1 MLQCLDD
8 RHIVREVI
16 RRARKVSMSPAGRH
30 AGHRP
35 RTSAAATVW
44 ATAVLTSACVVRY
57 TQHTGQAG
65 HTMTRV
71 TGLAL
76 TLLAVLLVAGTPATT
91 ARMPVDEIR
100 RGMTGVGL
108 TVFEGSQREEF
119 DVEILGVLRNVLGP
133 RRDIIV
139 ARLAGG
145 PLADTGV
152 VQGMSGSP
160 VYIDDRLIGA
170 VSYAL
175 GSFAKEPIAGIT
187 PIDEMVA
194 SDARRAPATRL
205 ARTPPPFPLT
215 GGGLEALV
223 GERTGSLAPFALRSA
238 DVRTLGLGRLNT
250 GNAGA
255 LLRPIATPVV
265 LGGFEP
271 HVRELWIGAL
281 GAGGFSA
288 AAGGQAAQ
296 PLPGGELQ
304 PGDPVGAAL
313 VQGDLLMAATGTV
326 TMVEDG
332 RVYAFGH
339 PFYNLGPIRFPMT
352 RAAVTTVLPSLALSS
367 KIAAIGDT
375 VGTLD
380 QDRATG
386 IFGTLGDGPRMVPVR
401 MELDAPG
408 QNLRQ
413 TFRFAVVE
421 DRLFTPLL
429 TYSGVL
435 STFLSW
441 TRQLGASTYS
451 VSSTTRVGGQD
462 DVTFEDVYSGDVAL
476 IAAAGAVANPLTTLL
491 NTDVAAVDLEGIEI
505 SVAAL
510 EAPRTA
516 VLERVWLDTARVR
529 AGDTVRLHVLARGYR
544 GADLLETV
552 DVDIPSNVSGPV
564 QLQVSDA
571 ATLNA
576 SEQLPGQAART
587 PRTVAQ
593 LIRSLNET
601 RRGNRLYVKL
611 TRSQPGAV
619 VRGATMPA
627 LPASVLAVLESDRSG
642 SGLHRL
648 AQATLGEWEIETGH
662 AVSGS
667 RTLTVRV
674 EER

>member
-1 MLQCLDD
+1 MKSF
-8 RHIVREVI
+8 
-16 RRARKVSMSPAGRH
+16 A
-30 AGHRP
+30 
-35 RTSAAATVW
+35 
-44 ATAVLTSACVVRY
+44 
-57 TQHTGQAG
+57 
-65 HTMTRV
+65 
-71 TGLAL
+71 GLAL
-76 TLLAVLLVAGTPATT
+76 TLLAALFAVGTPATT

-100 RGMTGVGL
+100 RGMTGVGI
-108 TVFEGSQREEF
+108 TVFEGSRREEF
-119 DVEILGVLRNVLGP
+119 GVEILGILRNVLGP
-133 RRDIIV
+133 RRDIVI
-139 ARLAGG
+139 ARLSGG

-160 VYIDDRLIGA
+160 VYIDGRLIGA

-194 SDARRAPATRL
+194 SDANRNPTTRL
-205 ARTPPPFPLT
+205 ARNPPQFPMT
-215 GGGLEALV
+215 AGGLEALV
-223 GERTGSLAPFALRSA
+223 SERTDDLAPFSLGSV
-238 DVRTLGLGRLNT
+238 DVRTLGLAQLSL

-255 LLRPIATPVV
+255 MLRPIATPVV

-271 HVRELWIGAL
+271 QIQDLWIAAL

-288 AAGGQAAQ
+288 AAVGGQAAQ
-296 PLPGGELQ
+296 PLAGEELQ
-304 PGDPVGAAL
+304 PGDAVGAAL
-313 VQGDLLMAATGTV
+313 VQGDLMMAATGTV

-367 KIAAIGDT
+367 KIAAIGET

-386 IFGTLGDGPRMVPVR
+386 IFGTLGRGPRMVPVR
-401 MELDAPG
+401 MELDAAG
-408 QNLRQ
+408 QSQRQ
-413 TFRFAVVE
+413 TFHFEVVE

-451 VSSTTRVGGQD
+451 VSTTTRVDGHD
-462 DVTFEDVYSGDVAL
+462 DVAFEDVYSGNVAL
-476 IAAAGAVANPLTTLL
+476 IAAAGAVANPLTALL
-491 NTDVAAVDLEGIEI
+491 NTDIAAVDIEGIEI
-505 SVAAL
+505 SVAAAEEL
-510 EAPRTA
+510 RTA

-529 AGDTVRLHVLARGYR
+529 PGDTVRLHVLARGYR
-544 GADLLETV
+544 GADLIETV
-552 DVDIPSNVSGPV
+552 DIDIPSNVSGAV
-564 QLQVSDA
+564 RIQVSDA
-571 ATLNA
+571 AALNA
-576 SEQLPGQAART
+576 SEQLLGRPART

-593 LIRSLNET
+593 LIESLNTT

-611 TRSQPGAV
+611 LRSQPGAV
-619 VRGATMPA
+619 VKGATMPA

-648 AQATLGEWEIETGH
+648 AQATLGEWEIDTGH

-674 EER
+674 EDR

>member
-1 MLQCLDD
+1 MKRL
-8 RHIVREVI
+8 
-16 RRARKVSMSPAGRH
+16 A
-30 AGHRP
+30 
-35 RTSAAATVW
+35 
-44 ATAVLTSACVVRY
+44 
-57 TQHTGQAG
+57 
-65 HTMTRV
+65 
-71 TGLAL
+71 GLAL
-76 TLLAVLLVAGTPATT
+76 TLLAALFVVETPATT

-100 RGMTGVGL
+100 RGMTGVGI
-108 TVFEGSQREEF
+108 TVFEESRREEF
-119 DVEILGVLRNVLGP
+119 GVEILGVLRNALGP
-133 RRDIIV
+133 RRDIVV
-139 ARLAGG
+139 ARLSGG

-160 VYIDDRLIGA
+160 VYIDGRLIGA

-194 SDARRAPATRL
+194 SDANRNPATRL
-205 ARTPPPFPLT
+205 ARMPPPFPLT
-215 GGGLEALV
+215 GDGLEALV
-223 GERTGSLAPFALRSA
+223 GERSDRLAPFPLRSA
-238 DVRTLGLGRLNT
+238 DVRTLGLPQRNR

-271 HVRELWIGAL
+271 QIQDLWIAAL
-281 GAGGFSA
+281 GAGGFA
-288 AAGGQAAQ
+288 AAAVGGQTPQ
-296 PLPGGELQ
+296 PLPSGALQ

-313 VQGDLLMAATGTV
+313 VRGDLMMAATGTV

-339 PFYNLGPIRFPMT
+339 PFYNLGSIRFPMT
-352 RAAVTTVLPSLALSS
+352 RASVTTVLPSLALSS

-386 IFGTLGDGPRMVPVR
+386 IFGTLGNGPRMVPVR
-401 MELDAPG
+401 MALDAPG

-413 TFRFAVVE
+413 TFRFEVVE

-429 TYSGVL
+429 TYSGML

-441 TRQLGASTYS
+441 NRQLGASTYS
-451 VSSTTRVGGQD
+451 VSSTTRVDGQD
-462 DVTFEDVYSGDVAL
+462 DVAFKDVYSGDTAL
-476 IAAAGAVANPLTTLL
+476 IAAAGAVANPLSALL
-491 NTDVAAVDLEGIEI
+491 NTDIAAVDVEGVEI
-505 SVAAL
+505 SVTAA
-510 EAPRTA
+510 EEPRSA
-516 VLERVWLDTARVR
+516 ALERVWLDTARVR
-529 AGDTVRLHVLARGYR
+529 AGDTVGLRVLVRGYR
-544 GADLLETV
+544 GADLIETV
-552 DVDIPSNVSGPV
+552 DIEIPSNVTGSV
-564 QLQVSDA
+564 QIQVSDA
-571 ATLNA
+571 AALNA
-576 SEQLPGQAART
+576 SERLLGQPARA
-587 PRTVAQ
+587 PRTVGQ
-593 LIRSLNET
+593 LIESLNTT

-611 TRSQPGAV
+611 LRSQPGAV
-619 VRGATMPA
+619 VKGATMPA

-674 EER
+674 EDR

>member
-1 MLQCLDD
+1 MKLL
-8 RHIVREVI
+8 
-16 RRARKVSMSPAGRH
+16 A
-30 AGHRP
+30 
-35 RTSAAATVW
+35 
-44 ATAVLTSACVVRY
+44 
-57 TQHTGQAG
+57 
-65 HTMTRV
+65 
-71 TGLAL
+71 GLAL
-76 TLLAVLLVAGTPATT
+76 TLLTALFAVGTPATT

-108 TVFEGSQREEF
+108 TVFEGSRRDEF
-119 DVEILGVLRNVLGP
+119 GVEILGVLRNVLGP
-133 RRDIIV
+133 RRDIVV
-139 ARLAGG
+139 ARLSGG

-160 VYIDDRLIGA
+160 VYIDGRLIGA

-194 SDARRAPATRL
+194 SDANRNPATRL
-205 ARTPPPFPLT
+205 ARIPPQFPMT
-215 GGGLEALV
+215 AGGLEALV
-223 GERTGSLAPFALRSA
+223 SERTERPAPFALHSA
-238 DVRTLGLGRLNT
+238 DVQTLGLAQQSL

-255 LLRPIATPVV
+255 MLRPIATPVV
-265 LGGFEP
+265 LGGFAP
-271 HVRELWIGAL
+271 QIQDLWIAAL

-288 AAGGQAAQ
+288 AGVGGQAAQ
-296 PLPGGELQ
+296 PVAGEALQ
-304 PGDPVGAAL
+304 PGDAVGAAL
-313 VQGDLLMAATGTV
+313 VQGDLMMAATGTV
-326 TMVEDG
+326 TMVEDD

-367 KIAAIGDT
+367 KIAAIGEV

-386 IFGTLGDGPRMVPVR
+386 IFGTLGRGPRMVPVR
-401 MELDAPG
+401 IDLDAPG
-408 QNLRQ
+408 QNQRQ
-413 TFRFAVVE
+413 TFRFEIVE

-451 VSSTTRVGGQD
+451 VSSTTRVDGHD
-462 DVTFEDVYSGDVAL
+462 DVAFEDVYSGNIAL
-476 IAAAGAVANPLTTLL
+476 IAAAGAVANPLTALL
-491 NTDVAAVDLEGIEI
+491 NNDIAAVDVEGIEI
-505 SVAAL
+505 SIAAA
-510 EAPRTA
+510 EEPRTA

-529 AGDTVRLHVLARGYR
+529 PGGTVRLHVLARGYR
-544 GADLLETV
+544 GADLIETV
-552 DVDIPSNVSGPV
+552 DIDIPSNVSGAV

-571 ATLNA
+571 AALNA
-576 SEQLPGQAART
+576 SERLLGQPART

-593 LIRSLNET
+593 LIELLNTT

-611 TRSQPGAV
+611 MRSQPGAV
-619 VRGATMPA
+619 VKGATMPA

-648 AQATLGEWEIETGH
+648 AQATLGEWEIETNH

-674 EER
+674 EDR

>member
-1 MLQCLDD
+1 MKSF
-8 RHIVREVI
+8 
-16 RRARKVSMSPAGRH
+16 A
-30 AGHRP
+30 
-35 RTSAAATVW
+35 
-44 ATAVLTSACVVRY
+44 
-57 TQHTGQAG
+57 
-65 HTMTRV
+65 
-71 TGLAL
+71 GLAL
-76 TLLAVLLVAGTPATT
+76 TLLATLSVVGTPAST
-91 ARMPVDEIR
+91 ARMPVDEIQ
-100 RGMTGVGL
+100 RGMTGVGI
-108 TVFEGSQREEF
+108 TVFDGTRREEF
-119 DVEILGVLRNVLGP
+119 SVEILGVLRNVMGP
-133 RRDIIV
+133 RRDIVI

-160 VYIDDRLIGA
+160 VYIDGRLIGA

-194 SDARRAPATRL
+194 SDANRLPATRL

-215 GGGLEALV
+215 GGSLEALV
-223 GERTGSLAPFALRSA
+223 RERSAQLAPFALPAA
-238 DVRTLGLGRLNT
+238 DAQTLGLTQLTR

-265 LGGFEP
+265 LGGFAP
-271 HVRELWIGAL
+271 QIQDLWIAAL

-288 AAGGQAAQ
+288 AGVGGQAAQ
-296 PLPGGELQ
+296 PVAGEALQ
-304 PGDPVGAAL
+304 PGDAVGAAL
-313 VQGDLLMAATGTV
+313 VQGDLMMAATGTV
-326 TMVEDG
+326 TMVEDD

-367 KIAAIGDT
+367 KIAAIGEV

-386 IFGTLGDGPRMVPVR
+386 IFGTLGRGPRMVPVR
-401 MELDAPG
+401 VDLDAPG
-408 QNLRQ
+408 QNQRQ
-413 TFRFAVVE
+413 TFRFEVVE

-451 VSSTTRVGGQD
+451 VSSTTRVDGHD
-462 DVTFEDVYSGDVAL
+462 DVAFEDVYSGDIAL
-476 IAAAGAVANPLTTLL
+476 IAAAGAVANPLTALL
-491 NTDVAAVDLEGIEI
+491 SNDIAAVDVEGIEI
-505 SVAAL
+505 SIAAA
-510 EAPRTA
+510 EEPRTA

-529 AGDTVRLHVLARGYR
+529 PGDTVRLHVLARGYR
-544 GADLLETV
+544 GADLIETV
-552 DVDIPSNVSGPV
+552 DIDIPSNVSGAV
-564 QLQVSDA
+564 QIRVSDA
-571 ATLNA
+571 AALNA
-576 SEQLPGQAART
+576 SEQLLGQPART

-593 LIRSLNET
+593 LIESLNTT
-601 RRGNRLYVKL
+601 RRGNRLYVRL
-611 TRSQPGAV
+611 MRSQPGAV
-619 VRGATMPA
+619 VKGATMPA

-648 AQATLGEWEIETGH
+648 AQATLGEWEIETNH

-674 EER
+674 EDR

>member
-1 MLQCLDD
+1 MKSF
-8 RHIVREVI
+8 
-16 RRARKVSMSPAGRH
+16 A
-30 AGHRP
+30 
-35 RTSAAATVW
+35 
-44 ATAVLTSACVVRY
+44 
-57 TQHTGQAG
+57 
-65 HTMTRV
+65 
-71 TGLAL
+71 GLAL
-76 TLLAVLLVAGTPATT
+76 TLLATLSVVGTPAST
-91 ARMPVDEIR
+91 ARMPVDEIQ
-100 RGMTGVGL
+100 RGMTGVGI
-108 TVFEGSQREEF
+108 TVFDGTRREEF
-119 DVEILGVLRNVLGP
+119 SVEILGVLRNVMGP
-133 RRDIIV
+133 RRDIVI

-160 VYIDDRLIGA
+160 VYIDGRLIGA

-194 SDARRAPATRL
+194 SDANRLPATRL
-205 ARTPPPFPLT
+205 ARTPPPFPLA
-215 GGGLEALV
+215 GGSLEALV
-223 GERTGSLAPFALRSA
+223 RERSAQLAPFALPAA
-238 DVRTLGLGRLNT
+238 DAQTLGLAQLTR

-265 LGGFEP
+265 LGGFAP
-271 HVRELWIGAL
+271 QIQDLWIAAL

-288 AAGGQAAQ
+288 AGVGGQAAQ
-296 PLPGGELQ
+296 PVAGEALQ
-304 PGDPVGAAL
+304 PGDAVGAAL
-313 VQGDLLMAATGTV
+313 VQGDLMMAATGTV
-326 TMVEDG
+326 TMVEDD

-367 KIAAIGDT
+367 KIAAIGEV

-386 IFGTLGDGPRMVPVR
+386 IFGTLGRGPRMVPVR
-401 MELDAPG
+401 VDLDAPG
-408 QNLRQ
+408 QNQRQ
-413 TFRFAVVE
+413 TFRFEVVE

-451 VSSTTRVGGQD
+451 VSSTTRVDGHD
-462 DVTFEDVYSGDVAL
+462 DVAFEDVYSGDIAL
-476 IAAAGAVANPLTTLL
+476 IAAAGAVANPLTALL
-491 NTDVAAVDLEGIEI
+491 SNDIAAVDVEGIEI
-505 SVAAL
+505 SIAAA
-510 EAPRTA
+510 EEPRTA

-529 AGDTVRLHVLARGYR
+529 PGDTVRLHVLARGYR
-544 GADLLETV
+544 GADLIETV
-552 DVDIPSNVSGPV
+552 DIDIPSNVSGAV
-564 QLQVSDA
+564 QIRVSDA
-571 ATLNA
+571 AALNA
-576 SEQLPGQAART
+576 SEQLLGQPART

-593 LIRSLNET
+593 LIESLNTT
-601 RRGNRLYVKL
+601 RRGNRLYVRL
-611 TRSQPGAV
+611 MRSQPGAV
-619 VRGATMPA
+619 VKGATMPA

-648 AQATLGEWEIETGH
+648 AQATLGEWEIETDH

-674 EER
+674 EDR

>member
-1 MLQCLDD
+1 MKSF
-8 RHIVREVI
+8 
-16 RRARKVSMSPAGRH
+16 A
-30 AGHRP
+30 
-35 RTSAAATVW
+35 
-44 ATAVLTSACVVRY
+44 
-57 TQHTGQAG
+57 
-65 HTMTRV
+65 
-71 TGLAL
+71 GLAL
-76 TLLAVLLVAGTPATT
+76 TLLATLSVVGTPAST
-91 ARMPVDEIR
+91 ARMPVDEIQ
-100 RGMTGVGL
+100 RGMTGVGI
-108 TVFEGSQREEF
+108 TVFDGTRREEF
-119 DVEILGVLRNVLGP
+119 SVEILGVLRNVMGP
-133 RRDIIV
+133 RRDIVI

-160 VYIDDRLIGA
+160 VYIDGRLIGA

-194 SDARRAPATRL
+194 SDANRLPATRL

-215 GGGLEALV
+215 GGSLEALV
-223 GERTGSLAPFALRSA
+223 RERSAQLAPFALPAA
-238 DVRTLGLGRLNT
+238 DAQTLGLAQLTR

-265 LGGFEP
+265 LGGFAP
-271 HVRELWIGAL
+271 QIQDLWIAAL

-288 AAGGQAAQ
+288 AGVGGQAAQ
-296 PLPGGELQ
+296 PVAGEALQ
-304 PGDPVGAAL
+304 PGDAVGAAL
-313 VQGDLLMAATGTV
+313 VQGDLMMAATGTV
-326 TMVEDG
+326 TMVEDD

-367 KIAAIGDT
+367 KIAAIGEV

-386 IFGTLGDGPRMVPVR
+386 IFGTLGRGPRMVPVR
-401 MELDAPG
+401 VDLDAPG
-408 QNLRQ
+408 QNQRQ
-413 TFRFAVVE
+413 TFRFEVVE

-451 VSSTTRVGGQD
+451 VSSTTRVDGHD
-462 DVTFEDVYSGDVAL
+462 DVAFEDVYSGDIAL
-476 IAAAGAVANPLTTLL
+476 IAAAGAVANPLTALL
-491 NTDVAAVDLEGIEI
+491 SNDIAAVDVEGIEI
-505 SVAAL
+505 SIAAA
-510 EAPRTA
+510 EEPRTA

-529 AGDTVRLHVLARGYR
+529 PGDTVRLHVLARGYR
-544 GADLLETV
+544 GADLIETV
-552 DVDIPSNVSGPV
+552 DIDIPSNVSGAV
-564 QLQVSDA
+564 QIRVSDA
-571 ATLNA
+571 AALNA
-576 SEQLPGQAART
+576 SEQLLGQPART

-593 LIRSLNET
+593 LIESLNTT
-601 RRGNRLYVKL
+601 RRGNRLYVRL
-611 TRSQPGAV
+611 MRSQPGAV
-619 VRGATMPA
+619 VKGATMPA

-648 AQATLGEWEIETGH
+648 AQATLGEWEIETNH

-674 EER
+674 EDR

>member
-1 MLQCLDD
+1 MKSF
-8 RHIVREVI
+8 
-16 RRARKVSMSPAGRH
+16 A
-30 AGHRP
+30 
-35 RTSAAATVW
+35 
-44 ATAVLTSACVVRY
+44 
-57 TQHTGQAG
+57 
-65 HTMTRV
+65 
-71 TGLAL
+71 GLAL
-76 TLLAVLLVAGTPATT
+76 TLLATLSVVGTPAST
-91 ARMPVDEIR
+91 ARMPVDEIQ
-100 RGMTGVGL
+100 RGMTGVGI
-108 TVFEGSQREEF
+108 TVFDGTRREEF
-119 DVEILGVLRNVLGP
+119 SVEILGVLRNVMGP
-133 RRDIIV
+133 RRDIVI

-160 VYIDDRLIGA
+160 VYIDGRLIGA

-194 SDARRAPATRL
+194 SDANRLPATRL
-205 ARTPPPFPLT
+205 ARTPPPFPLA
-215 GGGLEALV
+215 GGSLEALV
-223 GERTGSLAPFALRSA
+223 RERSAQLAPFALPAA
-238 DVRTLGLGRLNT
+238 DAQTLGLAQLTR

-265 LGGFEP
+265 LGGFAP
-271 HVRELWIGAL
+271 QIQDLWIAAL

-288 AAGGQAAQ
+288 AGVGGQAAQ
-296 PLPGGELQ
+296 PVAGEALQ
-304 PGDPVGAAL
+304 PGDAVGAAL
-313 VQGDLLMAATGTV
+313 VQGDLMMAATGTV
-326 TMVEDG
+326 TMVEDD

-367 KIAAIGDT
+367 KIAAIGEV

-386 IFGTLGDGPRMVPVR
+386 IFGTLGRGPRMVPVR
-401 MELDAPG
+401 VDLDAPG
-408 QNLRQ
+408 QNQRQ
-413 TFRFAVVE
+413 TFRFEVVE

-451 VSSTTRVGGQD
+451 VSSTTRVDGHD
-462 DVTFEDVYSGDVAL
+462 DVAFEDVYSGDIAL
-476 IAAAGAVANPLTTLL
+476 IAAAGAVANPLTALL
-491 NTDVAAVDLEGIEI
+491 SNDIAAVDVEGIEI
-505 SVAAL
+505 SIAAA
-510 EAPRTA
+510 EEPRTA

-529 AGDTVRLHVLARGYR
+529 PGDTVRLHVLARGYR
-544 GADLLETV
+544 GADLIETV
-552 DVDIPSNVSGPV
+552 DIDIPSNVSGAV
-564 QLQVSDA
+564 QIRVSDA
-571 ATLNA
+571 AALNA
-576 SEQLPGQAART
+576 SEQLLGQPART

-593 LIRSLNET
+593 LIESLNTT
-601 RRGNRLYVKL
+601 RRGNRLYVRL
-611 TRSQPGAV
+611 MRSQPGAV
-619 VRGATMPA
+619 VKGATMPA

-648 AQATLGEWEIETGH
+648 AQATLGEWEIETNH

-674 EER
+674 EDR

>member
-1 MLQCLDD
+1 MKSF
-8 RHIVREVI
+8 
-16 RRARKVSMSPAGRH
+16 A
-30 AGHRP
+30 
-35 RTSAAATVW
+35 
-44 ATAVLTSACVVRY
+44 
-57 TQHTGQAG
+57 
-65 HTMTRV
+65 
-71 TGLAL
+71 GLAL
-76 TLLAVLLVAGTPATT
+76 TLLATLSVVGTPAST
-91 ARMPVDEIR
+91 ARMPVDEIQ
-100 RGMTGVGL
+100 RGMTGVGI
-108 TVFEGSQREEF
+108 TVFDGTRREEF
-119 DVEILGVLRNVLGP
+119 SVEILGVLRNVMGP
-133 RRDIIV
+133 RRDIVI

-160 VYIDDRLIGA
+160 VYIDGRLIGA

-194 SDARRAPATRL
+194 SDANRLPATRL
-205 ARTPPPFPLT
+205 ARTSPPFPLT
-215 GGGLEALV
+215 GGSLEALV
-223 GERTGSLAPFALRSA
+223 RERSAQLAPFALPAA
-238 DVRTLGLGRLNT
+238 DAQTLGLTQLTR

-265 LGGFEP
+265 LGGFAP
-271 HVRELWIGAL
+271 QIQDLWIAAL

-288 AAGGQAAQ
+288 AGVGGQAAQ
-296 PLPGGELQ
+296 PVASEALQ
-304 PGDPVGAAL
+304 PGDAVGAAL
-313 VQGDLLMAATGTV
+313 VQGDLMMAATGTV
-326 TMVEDG
+326 TMVEDD

-367 KIAAIGDT
+367 KIVAIGEV

-386 IFGTLGDGPRMVPVR
+386 VFGTLGRGPRMVPVR
-401 MELDAPG
+401 VDLDAPG
-408 QNLRQ
+408 QNQRQ
-413 TFRFAVVE
+413 TFRFEVVE

-451 VSSTTRVGGQD
+451 VSSTTRVDGHD
-462 DVTFEDVYSGDVAL
+462 DVAFEDVYSGDIAL
-476 IAAAGAVANPLTTLL
+476 IAAAGAVANPLTALL
-491 NTDVAAVDLEGIEI
+491 SNDIAAVDVEGIEI
-505 SVAAL
+505 SIAAA
-510 EAPRTA
+510 EEPRTA

-529 AGDTVRLHVLARGYR
+529 PGDTVRLHVLARGYR
-544 GADLLETV
+544 GADLIETV
-552 DVDIPSNVSGPV
+552 DIDIPSNVSGAV
-564 QLQVSDA
+564 QIRVSDA
-571 ATLNA
+571 AALNA
-576 SEQLPGQAART
+576 SEQLLGQPART

-593 LIRSLNET
+593 LIESLNTT
-601 RRGNRLYVKL
+601 RRGNRLYVRL
-611 TRSQPGAV
+611 MRSQPGAV
-619 VRGATMPA
+619 VKGATMPA

-648 AQATLGEWEIETGH
+648 AQATLGEWEIETNH

-674 EER
+674 EDR

>member
-1 MLQCLDD
+1 MKSF
-8 RHIVREVI
+8 
-16 RRARKVSMSPAGRH
+16 A
-30 AGHRP
+30 
-35 RTSAAATVW
+35 
-44 ATAVLTSACVVRY
+44 
-57 TQHTGQAG
+57 
-65 HTMTRV
+65 
-71 TGLAL
+71 GLAL
-76 TLLAVLLVAGTPATT
+76 TLLATLSVVGTPAST
-91 ARMPVDEIR
+91 ARMPVDEIQ
-100 RGMTGVGL
+100 RGMTGVGI
-108 TVFEGSQREEF
+108 TVFDGTRREEF
-119 DVEILGVLRNVLGP
+119 SVEILGVLRNVMGP
-133 RRDIIV
+133 RRDIVI

-160 VYIDDRLIGA
+160 VYIDGRLIGA

-194 SDARRAPATRL
+194 SDANRLPATRL
-205 ARTPPPFPLT
+205 ARTPPPFPLA
-215 GGGLEALV
+215 GGSLEALV
-223 GERTGSLAPFALRSA
+223 RERSAQLAPFALPAA
-238 DVRTLGLGRLNT
+238 DAQTLGLTQLTR

-265 LGGFEP
+265 LGGFAP
-271 HVRELWIGAL
+271 QIQDLWIAAL

-288 AAGGQAAQ
+288 AGVGGQAAQ
-296 PLPGGELQ
+296 PVAGEALQ
-304 PGDPVGAAL
+304 PGDAVGAAL
-313 VQGDLLMAATGTV
+313 VQGDLMMAATGTV
-326 TMVEDG
+326 TMVEDD

-367 KIAAIGDT
+367 KIAAIGEV

-386 IFGTLGDGPRMVPVR
+386 IFGTLGRGPRMVPVR
-401 MELDAPG
+401 VDLDAPG
-408 QNLRQ
+408 QNQRQ
-413 TFRFAVVE
+413 TFRFEVVE

-451 VSSTTRVGGQD
+451 VSSTTRVDGHD
-462 DVTFEDVYSGDVAL
+462 DVAFEDVYSGDIAL
-476 IAAAGAVANPLTTLL
+476 IAAAGAVANPLTALL
-491 NTDVAAVDLEGIEI
+491 SNDIAAVDVEGIEI
-505 SVAAL
+505 SIAAA
-510 EAPRTA
+510 EEPRTA

-529 AGDTVRLHVLARGYR
+529 PGDTVRLHVLARGYR
-544 GADLLETV
+544 GADLIETV
-552 DVDIPSNVSGPV
+552 DIDIPSNVSGAV
-564 QLQVSDA
+564 QIRVSDA
-571 ATLNA
+571 AALNA
-576 SEQLPGQAART
+576 SEQLLGQPART

-593 LIRSLNET
+593 LIESLNTT
-601 RRGNRLYVKL
+601 RRGNRLYVRL
-611 TRSQPGAV
+611 MRSQPGAV
-619 VRGATMPA
+619 VKGAKMPA

-648 AQATLGEWEIETGH
+648 AQATLGEWEIETNH

-674 EER
+674 EDR

>member
-1 MLQCLDD
+1 MKPL
-8 RHIVREVI
+8 
-16 RRARKVSMSPAGRH
+16 A
-30 AGHRP
+30 
-35 RTSAAATVW
+35 
-44 ATAVLTSACVVRY
+44 
-57 TQHTGQAG
+57 
-65 HTMTRV
+65 
-71 TGLAL
+71 GLAL
-76 TLLAVLLVAGTPATT
+76 ILLAALFVVETPATT

-100 RGMTGVGL
+100 RGMTGVGI

-119 DVEILGVLRNVLGP
+119 GVEILGVLRNALGP
-133 RRDIIV
+133 RRDIVV
-139 ARLAGG
+139 ARLSGG

-160 VYIDDRLIGA
+160 VYIDGRLIGA

-194 SDARRAPATRL
+194 SDANRNPATRL
-205 ARTPPPFPLT
+205 ARMPPPFPLT
-215 GGGLEALV
+215 GAGLEALV
-223 GERTGSLAPFALRSA
+223 GERTDRLAPFPVRSA
-238 DVRTLGLGRLNT
+238 DVRTLGLSQLNQ

-271 HVRELWIGAL
+271 QIQDLWIAAL
-281 GAGGFSA
+281 GAGGFA
-288 AAGGQAAQ
+288 AAAVGGQTAQ
-296 PLPGGELQ
+296 PLPSGALQ

-313 VQGDLLMAATGTV
+313 IQGDLMMAATGTV

-339 PFYNLGPIRFPMT
+339 PFYNLGSIRFPMT
-352 RAAVTTVLPSLALSS
+352 RASVTTVLPSLALSS

-386 IFGTLGDGPRMVPVR
+386 IFGILGSGPRMVPVR
-401 MELDAPG
+401 MALDAPG

-413 TFRFAVVE
+413 TFRFEVVE

-429 TYSGVL
+429 TYSGML

-451 VSSTTRVGGQD
+451 VSSTTRVDGQD
-462 DVTFEDVYSGDVAL
+462 DVTFEDVYSGDIAL
-476 IAAAGAVANPLTTLL
+476 IAAAGAVANPLSALL
-491 NTDVAAVDLEGIEI
+491 NTDIAAVDVEGIDI
-505 SVAAL
+505 SVTAA
-510 EAPRTA
+510 EEPRSA

-529 AGDTVRLHVLARGYR
+529 AGETVRLRVLVRGYR
-544 GADLLETV
+544 GADLIETV
-552 DVDIPSNVSGPV
+552 DVDIPSNVSGSV
-564 QLQVSDA
+564 QIQVSDA
-571 ATLNA
+571 AALNA
-576 SEQLPGQAART
+576 SERLTGQSARA

-593 LIRSLNET
+593 LIESLNTT

-611 TRSQPGAV
+611 LRSQPGAV
-619 VRGATMPA
+619 VKGAAMPA

-674 EER
+674 EDR

>member
-1 MLQCLDD
+1 MKSF
-8 RHIVREVI
+8 
-16 RRARKVSMSPAGRH
+16 A
-30 AGHRP
+30 
-35 RTSAAATVW
+35 
-44 ATAVLTSACVVRY
+44 
-57 TQHTGQAG
+57 
-65 HTMTRV
+65 
-71 TGLAL
+71 GLAL
-76 TLLAVLLVAGTPATT
+76 TLLATLSVVGTPAST
-91 ARMPVDEIR
+91 ARMPVDEIQ
-100 RGMTGVGL
+100 RGMTGVGI
-108 TVFEGSQREEF
+108 TVFDGTRREEF
-119 DVEILGVLRNVLGP
+119 SVEILGVLRNVMGP
-133 RRDIIV
+133 RRDIVI

-160 VYIDDRLIGA
+160 VYIDGRLIGA

-194 SDARRAPATRL
+194 SDANRLPATRL
-205 ARTPPPFPLT
+205 ARTPPPFPLA
-215 GGGLEALV
+215 GGSLEALV
-223 GERTGSLAPFALRSA
+223 RERSAQLAPFALPAA
-238 DVRTLGLGRLNT
+238 DAQTLGLTQLTR

-265 LGGFEP
+265 LGGFAP
-271 HVRELWIGAL
+271 QIQDLWIAAL

-288 AAGGQAAQ
+288 AGVGGQAAQ
-296 PLPGGELQ
+296 PVAGEALQ
-304 PGDPVGAAL
+304 PGDAVGAAL
-313 VQGDLLMAATGTV
+313 VQGDLMMAATGTV
-326 TMVEDG
+326 TMVEDD

-367 KIAAIGDT
+367 KIAAIGEV

-386 IFGTLGDGPRMVPVR
+386 IFGTLGRGPRMVPVR
-401 MELDAPG
+401 VDLDAPG
-408 QNLRQ
+408 QNQRQ
-413 TFRFAVVE
+413 TFRFEVVE

-451 VSSTTRVGGQD
+451 VSSTTRVDGHD
-462 DVTFEDVYSGDVAL
+462 DVAFEDVYSGDIAL
-476 IAAAGAVANPLTTLL
+476 IAAAGAVANPLTALL
-491 NTDVAAVDLEGIEI
+491 SNDIAAVDVEGIEI
-505 SVAAL
+505 SIAAA
-510 EAPRTA
+510 EEPRTA

-529 AGDTVRLHVLARGYR
+529 PGDTVRLHVLARGYR
-544 GADLLETV
+544 GADLIETV
-552 DVDIPSNVSGPV
+552 DIDIPSNVSGAV
-564 QLQVSDA
+564 QIRVSDA
-571 ATLNA
+571 AALNA
-576 SEQLPGQAART
+576 SEQLLGQPART

-593 LIRSLNET
+593 LIESLNTT
-601 RRGNRLYVKL
+601 RRGNRLYVRL
-611 TRSQPGAV
+611 MRSQPGAV
-619 VRGATMPA
+619 VKGATMPA

-648 AQATLGEWEIETGH
+648 AQATLGEWEIETNH

-674 EER
+674 EDR

>member
-1 MLQCLDD
+1 MKRL
-8 RHIVREVI
+8 
-16 RRARKVSMSPAGRH
+16 A
-30 AGHRP
+30 
-35 RTSAAATVW
+35 
-44 ATAVLTSACVVRY
+44 
-57 TQHTGQAG
+57 
-65 HTMTRV
+65 
-71 TGLAL
+71 GLAL
-76 TLLAVLLVAGTPATT
+76 TLLAALFVVETPATT

-100 RGMTGVGL
+100 RGMIGVGI
-108 TVFEGSQREEF
+108 TVFEGSRREEF
-119 DVEILGVLRNVLGP
+119 GVEILGVLRNALGP
-133 RRDIIV
+133 RRDIVV
-139 ARLAGG
+139 ARLSGG

-160 VYIDDRLIGA
+160 VYIDGRLIGA

-194 SDARRAPATRL
+194 SDANRNPATRL
-205 ARTPPPFPLT
+205 ARMPPPFPLT
-215 GGGLEALV
+215 GDGLEALV
-223 GERTGSLAPFALRSA
+223 GERSDRLAPFPLRSA
-238 DVRTLGLGRLNT
+238 DVRTLGLPQWNR

-271 HVRELWIGAL
+271 QIQDLWIAAL
-281 GAGGFSA
+281 GAGGFA
-288 AAGGQAAQ
+288 AAAVGGQTPQ
-296 PLPGGELQ
+296 PLPAGALQ

-313 VQGDLLMAATGTV
+313 VRGDLMMAATGTV

-339 PFYNLGPIRFPMT
+339 PFYNLGSIRFPMT
-352 RAAVTTVLPSLALSS
+352 RASVTTVLPSLALSS

-386 IFGTLGDGPRMVPVR
+386 IFGTLGNGPRMVPVR
-401 MELDAPG
+401 MALDAPG

-413 TFRFAVVE
+413 TFRFEVVE

-429 TYSGVL
+429 TYSGML

-451 VSSTTRVGGQD
+451 VSSTTRVDGQD
-462 DVTFEDVYSGDVAL
+462 DVAFKDVYSGDTAL
-476 IAAAGAVANPLTTLL
+476 IAAAGAVANPLSALL
-491 NTDVAAVDLEGIEI
+491 NTDIAAVDVEGVEI
-505 SVAAL
+505 SVTAA
-510 EAPRTA
+510 EEPRTA
-516 VLERVWLDTARVR
+516 ALERVWLDTARVR
-529 AGDTVRLHVLARGYR
+529 AGDTVGLRVLVRGYR
-544 GADLLETV
+544 GADLVETV
-552 DVDIPSNVSGPV
+552 DIEIPSNVTGSV
-564 QLQVSDA
+564 RIQVSDA
-571 ATLNA
+571 AALNA
-576 SEQLPGQAART
+576 SERLLGQPARA
-587 PRTVAQ
+587 PRTVGQ
-593 LIRSLNET
+593 LIESLNTT

-611 TRSQPGAV
+611 LRSQPGAV
-619 VRGATMPA
+619 VKGATMPA

-648 AQATLGEWEIETGH
+648 DQATLGEWEIETGH

-674 EER
+674 EDR

>member
-1 MLQCLDD
+1 MKSF
-8 RHIVREVI
+8 
-16 RRARKVSMSPAGRH
+16 A
-30 AGHRP
+30 
-35 RTSAAATVW
+35 
-44 ATAVLTSACVVRY
+44 
-57 TQHTGQAG
+57 
-65 HTMTRV
+65 
-71 TGLAL
+71 GLAL
-76 TLLAVLLVAGTPATT
+76 TLLATLSVVGTPAST
-91 ARMPVDEIR
+91 ARMPVDEIQ
-100 RGMTGVGL
+100 RGMTGVGI
-108 TVFEGSQREEF
+108 TVFDGTRREEF
-119 DVEILGVLRNVLGP
+119 SVEILGVLRNVMGP
-133 RRDIIV
+133 RRDIVI

-160 VYIDDRLIGA
+160 VYIDGRLIGA

-194 SDARRAPATRL
+194 SDANRLPATRL

-215 GGGLEALV
+215 GGSLEALV
-223 GERTGSLAPFALRSA
+223 RERSAQLAPFALPAA
-238 DVRTLGLGRLNT
+238 DAQTLGLTQLAR

-265 LGGFEP
+265 LGGFAP
-271 HVRELWIGAL
+271 QIQDLWIAAL

-288 AAGGQAAQ
+288 AGVGGQAAQ
-296 PLPGGELQ
+296 PVAGEALQ
-304 PGDPVGAAL
+304 PGDAVGAAL
-313 VQGDLLMAATGTV
+313 VQGDLMMAATGTV
-326 TMVEDG
+326 TMVEDD

-367 KIAAIGDT
+367 KIAAIGEV

-386 IFGTLGDGPRMVPVR
+386 IFGTLGRGPRMVPVR
-401 MELDAPG
+401 VDLDAPG
-408 QNLRQ
+408 QNQRQ
-413 TFRFAVVE
+413 TFRFEVVE

-451 VSSTTRVGGQD
+451 VSSTTRVDGHD
-462 DVTFEDVYSGDVAL
+462 DVAFEDVYSGDIAL
-476 IAAAGAVANPLTTLL
+476 IAAAGAVANPLTALL
-491 NTDVAAVDLEGIEI
+491 SNDIAAVDVEGIEI
-505 SVAAL
+505 SIAAA
-510 EAPRTA
+510 EEPRTA

-529 AGDTVRLHVLARGYR
+529 PGDTVRLHVLARGYR
-544 GADLLETV
+544 GADLIETV
-552 DVDIPSNVSGPV
+552 DIDIPSNVSGAV
-564 QLQVSDA
+564 QIRVSDA
-571 ATLNA
+571 AVLNA
-576 SEQLPGQAART
+576 SEQLLGQPART

-593 LIRSLNET
+593 LIESLNKT
-601 RRGNRLYVKL
+601 RRGNRLYVRL
-611 TRSQPGAV
+611 MRSQPGAV
-619 VRGATMPA
+619 VKGATMPA

-648 AQATLGEWEIETGH
+648 AQATLGEWEIETNH

-674 EER
+674 EDR

>member
-1 MLQCLDD
+1 MKPL
-8 RHIVREVI
+8 
-16 RRARKVSMSPAGRH
+16 A
-30 AGHRP
+30 
-35 RTSAAATVW
+35 
-44 ATAVLTSACVVRY
+44 
-57 TQHTGQAG
+57 
-65 HTMTRV
+65 
-71 TGLAL
+71 GLAI
-76 TLLAVLLVAGTPATT
+76 TLLTALFAVGTPATT

-108 TVFEGSQREEF
+108 TVFEGSRRDEF
-119 DVEILGVLRNVLGP
+119 GVEILGVLRNVLGP
-133 RRDIIV
+133 RRDIVV
-139 ARLAGG
+139 ARLSGG

-160 VYIDDRLIGA
+160 VYIDGRLIGA

-194 SDARRAPATRL
+194 SDANRNPATRL
-205 ARTPPPFPLT
+205 ARIPPQFPMT
-215 GGGLEALV
+215 AGGLEALV
-223 GERTGSLAPFALRSA
+223 SERTERLAPFALHAA
-238 DVRTLGLGRLNT
+238 DVQTLGLAQQSL

-255 LLRPIATPVV
+255 MLRPIATPVV
-265 LGGFEP
+265 LGGFVP
-271 HVRELWIGAL
+271 QIQDLWIAAL

-288 AAGGQAAQ
+288 AGVGGQATQ
-296 PLPGGELQ
+296 PVAGEALQ
-304 PGDPVGAAL
+304 PGDAVGAAL
-313 VQGDLLMAATGTV
+313 VQGDLMMAATGTV
-326 TMVEDG
+326 TMVEDD

-367 KIAAIGDT
+367 KIAAIGEV

-386 IFGTLGDGPRMVPVR
+386 IFGTLGRGPRMVPVR
-401 MELDAPG
+401 MDLDAPG
-408 QNLRQ
+408 LNQRQ
-413 TFRFAVVE
+413 TFRFEVVE

-451 VSSTTRVGGQD
+451 VSSTTRVDGHD
-462 DVTFEDVYSGDVAL
+462 DVAFEDVYSGDIAL
-476 IAAAGAVANPLTTLL
+476 IAAAGAVANPLTALL
-491 NTDVAAVDLEGIEI
+491 NNDIAAVDVEGIEI
-505 SVAAL
+505 SIAAA
-510 EAPRTA
+510 EEPRTA

-529 AGDTVRLHVLARGYR
+529 PGDTVRLHVLARGYR
-544 GADLLETV
+544 GADLIEAV
-552 DVDIPSNVSGPV
+552 DIDIPSNVSGAV

-571 ATLNA
+571 AALNA
-576 SEQLPGQAART
+576 SEQLLGQPART

-593 LIRSLNET
+593 LIESLNTT

-611 TRSQPGAV
+611 MRSQPGAV
-619 VRGATMPA
+619 VKGATMPA

-648 AQATLGEWEIETGH
+648 AQATLGEWEIETNH

-674 EER
+674 EDR

>member
-1 MLQCLDD
+1 MKPL
-8 RHIVREVI
+8 
-16 RRARKVSMSPAGRH
+16 A
-30 AGHRP
+30 
-35 RTSAAATVW
+35 
-44 ATAVLTSACVVRY
+44 
-57 TQHTGQAG
+57 
-65 HTMTRV
+65 
-71 TGLAL
+71 GLAL
-76 TLLAVLLVAGTPATT
+76 TLLAALFAVGTPATT
-91 ARMPVDEIR
+91 AHMPVDEIR
-100 RGMTGVGL
+100 QGMTGVGL
-108 TVFEGSQREEF
+108 TVFEGSRRDEF
-119 DVEILGVLRNVLGP
+119 GVEILGVLRNVMGP
-133 RRDIIV
+133 RRDIVI
-139 ARLAGG
+139 ARLSGG

-194 SDARRAPATRL
+194 SDANRTPATRL
-205 ARTPPPFPLT
+205 ARIPPPFPLT

-223 GERTGSLAPFALRSA
+223 RERTDQFAPFALRSA
-238 DVRTLGLGRLNT
+238 DVRTLGLGQLPRAD
-250 GNAGA
+250 AGA

-265 LGGFEP
+265 LGGFDP
-271 HVRELWIGAL
+271 QIQDLWIAAL
-281 GAGGFSA
+281 GAGGFA
-288 AAGGQAAQ
+288 AAAIGGQAAQ
-296 PLPGGELQ
+296 PVTGEELQ

-313 VQGDLLMAATGTV
+313 VQGDLMMAATGTV

-367 KIAAIGDT
+367 KIAAIGET

-386 IFGTLGDGPRMVPVR
+386 IFGTLGRGPRMVPVR
-401 MELDAPG
+401 MELDAAG
-408 QNLRQ
+408 RNQRQ
-413 TFRFAVVE
+413 TFHFEVVE

-451 VSSTTRVGGQD
+451 VSSTTRVDGHD
-462 DVTFEDVYSGDVAL
+462 DVAFEDVYSGDIAL
-476 IAAAGAVANPLTTLL
+476 IAAAGAVANPLTALL
-491 NTDVAAVDLEGIEI
+491 NTDIAAVDLEGIEI
-505 SVAAL
+505 SVAAA
-510 EAPRTA
+510 EEPRTA

-529 AGDTVRLHVLARGYR
+529 PGDTVRLHVLARGYR
-544 GADLLETV
+544 GADLIETV
-552 DVDIPSNVSGPV
+552 DIDIPSNVSGAV
-564 QLQVSDA
+564 QIQVSDA
-571 ATLNA
+571 AALNA
-576 SEQLPGQAART
+576 SEQLLGQPART

-593 LIRSLNET
+593 LIESLNTT

-611 TRSQPGAV
+611 LRSQPGAIV
-619 VRGATMPA
+619 KGATMPA

-648 AQATLGEWEIETGH
+648 AQATLGEWEIDTGR

-674 EER
+674 EDR

>member
-1 MLQCLDD
+1 MKPL
-8 RHIVREVI
+8 
-16 RRARKVSMSPAGRH
+16 A
-30 AGHRP
+30 
-35 RTSAAATVW
+35 
-44 ATAVLTSACVVRY
+44 
-57 TQHTGQAG
+57 
-65 HTMTRV
+65 
-71 TGLAL
+71 GLAI
-76 TLLAVLLVAGTPATT
+76 TLLTALFAVGTPATT

-100 RGMTGVGL
+100 RGMTGVGI
-108 TVFEGSQREEF
+108 TVFEGSRRDEF
-119 DVEILGVLRNVLGP
+119 GVEILGVLRNVLGP
-133 RRDIIV
+133 RRDIVV
-139 ARLAGG
+139 ARLSGG

-160 VYIDDRLIGA
+160 VYIDGRLIGA

-194 SDARRAPATRL
+194 SDANRNPATRL
-205 ARTPPPFPLT
+205 ARIPPQFPMT
-215 GGGLEALV
+215 AGGLEALV
-223 GERTGSLAPFALRSA
+223 SERTERLAPFALHSA
-238 DVRTLGLGRLNT
+238 DVQTLGLAQQSL

-255 LLRPIATPVV
+255 MLRPIATPVV
-265 LGGFEP
+265 LGGFAP
-271 HVRELWIGAL
+271 QIQDLWIAAL

-288 AAGGQAAQ
+288 AGVGGKATQPVAGEA
-296 PLPGGELQ
+296 LQ
-304 PGDPVGAAL
+304 PGDAVGAAL
-313 VQGDLLMAATGTV
+313 VQGDLIMAATGTV
-326 TMVEDG
+326 TMVEDD

-367 KIAAIGDT
+367 KIAAIGEV

-386 IFGTLGDGPRMVPVR
+386 IFGTLGRGPRMVPVR
-401 MELDAPG
+401 MDLDAPG
-408 QNLRQ
+408 LNQRQ
-413 TFRFAVVE
+413 TFRFEVVE

-451 VSSTTRVGGQD
+451 VSSTTRVDGHD
-462 DVTFEDVYSGDVAL
+462 DVAFEDVYSGDIAL
-476 IAAAGAVANPLTTLL
+476 IAAAGAVANPLTALL
-491 NTDVAAVDLEGIEI
+491 NNDIAAVDVEGIEI
-505 SVAAL
+505 SIAAA
-510 EAPRTA
+510 EEPRTA

-529 AGDTVRLHVLARGYR
+529 PGDTVRLHVLARGYR
-544 GADLLETV
+544 GADLIETV
-552 DVDIPSNVSGPV
+552 DIDIPSNVSGAV

-571 ATLNA
+571 AALNA
-576 SEQLPGQAART
+576 SEQLLGQPARA

-593 LIRSLNET
+593 LIESLNTT

-611 TRSQPGAV
+611 MRSQPGAV
-619 VRGATMPA
+619 VKGATMPA

-648 AQATLGEWEIETGH
+648 AQATLGEWEIETNH

-674 EER
+674 EDR

>member
-1 MLQCLDD
+1 MKSF
-8 RHIVREVI
+8 
-16 RRARKVSMSPAGRH
+16 A
-30 AGHRP
+30 
-35 RTSAAATVW
+35 
-44 ATAVLTSACVVRY
+44 
-57 TQHTGQAG
+57 
-65 HTMTRV
+65 
-71 TGLAL
+71 GLAL
-76 TLLAVLLVAGTPATT
+76 TLLATLSVVGTPAST
-91 ARMPVDEIR
+91 ARMPVDEIQ
-100 RGMTGVGL
+100 RGMTGVGI
-108 TVFEGSQREEF
+108 TVFDGTRREEF
-119 DVEILGVLRNVLGP
+119 SVEILGVLRNVMGP
-133 RRDIIV
+133 RRDIVI

-160 VYIDDRLIGA
+160 VYIDGRLIGA

-194 SDARRAPATRL
+194 SDANRLPATRL

-215 GGGLEALV
+215 GGSLEALV
-223 GERTGSLAPFALRSA
+223 RERSAQLAPFALPAA
-238 DVRTLGLGRLNT
+238 DAQTLGLTQLTR

-265 LGGFEP
+265 LGGFAP
-271 HVRELWIGAL
+271 QIQDLWIAAL

-288 AAGGQAAQ
+288 AGVGGQAAQ
-296 PLPGGELQ
+296 PVAGEALQ
-304 PGDPVGAAL
+304 PGDAVGAAL
-313 VQGDLLMAATGTV
+313 VQGDLMMAATGTV
-326 TMVEDG
+326 TMVEDD

-367 KIAAIGDT
+367 KIVAIGEV

-386 IFGTLGDGPRMVPVR
+386 VFGTLGRGPRMVPVR
-401 MELDAPG
+401 VDLDAPG
-408 QNLRQ
+408 QNQRQ
-413 TFRFAVVE
+413 TFRFEVVE

-451 VSSTTRVGGQD
+451 VSSTTRVDGHD
-462 DVTFEDVYSGDVAL
+462 DVAFEDVYSGDIAL
-476 IAAAGAVANPLTTLL
+476 IAAAGAVANPLTALL
-491 NTDVAAVDLEGIEI
+491 SNDIAAVDVEGIEI
-505 SVAAL
+505 SIAAA
-510 EAPRTA
+510 EEPRTA

-529 AGDTVRLHVLARGYR
+529 PGDTVRLHVLARGYR
-544 GADLLETV
+544 GADLIETV
-552 DVDIPSNVSGPV
+552 DIDIPSNVSGAV
-564 QLQVSDA
+564 QIRVSDA
-571 ATLNA
+571 AALNA
-576 SEQLPGQAART
+576 SEQLLGQPART

-593 LIRSLNET
+593 LIESLNTT
-601 RRGNRLYVKL
+601 RRGNRLYVRL
-611 TRSQPGAV
+611 MRSQPGAV
-619 VRGATMPA
+619 VKGATMPA

-648 AQATLGEWEIETGH
+648 AQATLGEWEIETNH

-674 EER
+674 EDR

>member
-1 MLQCLDD
+1 MKSF
-8 RHIVREVI
+8 
-16 RRARKVSMSPAGRH
+16 A
-30 AGHRP
+30 
-35 RTSAAATVW
+35 
-44 ATAVLTSACVVRY
+44 
-57 TQHTGQAG
+57 
-65 HTMTRV
+65 
-71 TGLAL
+71 GLAL
-76 TLLAVLLVAGTPATT
+76 TLLATLSVVGTPAST
-91 ARMPVDEIR
+91 ARMPVDEIQ
-100 RGMTGVGL
+100 RGMTGVGI
-108 TVFEGSQREEF
+108 TVFDGTRREEF
-119 DVEILGVLRNVLGP
+119 SVEILGVLRNVMGP
-133 RRDIIV
+133 RRDIVI

-160 VYIDDRLIGA
+160 VYIDGRLIGA

-194 SDARRAPATRL
+194 SDANRLPATRL

-215 GGGLEALV
+215 GGSLEALV
-223 GERTGSLAPFALRSA
+223 RERSAQLAPFALPAA
-238 DVRTLGLGRLNT
+238 DAQTLGLTQLTR

-265 LGGFEP
+265 LGGFAP
-271 HVRELWIGAL
+271 QIQDLWIAAL

-288 AAGGQAAQ
+288 AGVGGQAAQ
-296 PLPGGELQ
+296 PVAGEALQ
-304 PGDPVGAAL
+304 PGDAVGAAL
-313 VQGDLLMAATGTV
+313 VQGDLMMAATGTV
-326 TMVEDG
+326 TMVEDD

-367 KIAAIGDT
+367 KIAAIGEV

-386 IFGTLGDGPRMVPVR
+386 IFGTLGRGPRMVPVR
-401 MELDAPG
+401 VDLDAPG
-408 QNLRQ
+408 QNQRQ
-413 TFRFAVVE
+413 TFRFEVVE

-451 VSSTTRVGGQD
+451 VSSTTRVDGHD
-462 DVTFEDVYSGDVAL
+462 DVAFEDVYSGDIAL
-476 IAAAGAVANPLTTLL
+476 IAAAGAVANPLTALL
-491 NTDVAAVDLEGIEI
+491 SNDIAAVDVEGIEI
-505 SVAAL
+505 SIAAA
-510 EAPRTA
+510 EEPRTA

-529 AGDTVRLHVLARGYR
+529 PGDTVRLHVLARGYR
-544 GADLLETV
+544 GADLIETV
-552 DVDIPSNVSGPV
+552 DIDIPSNVSGAV
-564 QLQVSDA
+564 QIRVSDA
-571 ATLNA
+571 AVLNA
-576 SEQLPGQAART
+576 SEQLLGQPART

-593 LIRSLNET
+593 LIESLNKT
-601 RRGNRLYVKL
+601 RRGNRLYVRL
-611 TRSQPGAV
+611 MRSQPGAV
-619 VRGATMPA
+619 VKGATMPA

-648 AQATLGEWEIETGH
+648 AQATLGEWEIETNH

-674 EER
+674 EDR